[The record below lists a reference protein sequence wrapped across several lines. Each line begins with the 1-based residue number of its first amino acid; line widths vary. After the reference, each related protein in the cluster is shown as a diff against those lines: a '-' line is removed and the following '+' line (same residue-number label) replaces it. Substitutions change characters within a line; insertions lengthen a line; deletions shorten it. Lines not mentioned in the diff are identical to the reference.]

1 MRKIVHGVALLSCNL
16 CIAARAVAASAD
28 SNWDQ
33 RFNLPGVD
41 GNVYAIATNGNNVYV
56 GGDFISAGGNPA
68 IQNIARFD
76 GTNWFALG
84 QGVNGAVRAI
94 AVSGTTVYV
103 GGMFYVATNNDGST
117 TNIYYV
123 VKWDGSAWRGFG
135 NGTYP
140 GVGGYV
146 YSLAVNGSSLYVGG
160 NFPNVNNPD
169 NTFPMVNNIARWN
182 GTSWSVL
189 GGGVNGSVY
198 TLVASGSGIYA
209 GGIFNQASNTVAVT
223 ANGVAHWD
231 GANWSALGS
240 GVGGSS
246 YPYVE
251 ALAMLNNNLYAGGS
265 FTTAGGSNAN
275 YVAKWNG
282 SVWSPLGSSV
292 SNGVDNIVTS
302 LAVRGT
308 NLYVG
313 GYMSL
318 AMAGDGSAVSV
329 ASEAGWTGTR
339 WFALGRSTGS
349 AVYALANGPAGIY
362 VGGNV
367 LFGLNSDLSQI
378 FVSGLEVWSG
388 TNWNTIGPGM
398 GIGAQAYDHAICAL
412 AVLGTNV
419 FAGGSFATAGG
430 VVSASIARF
439 DGNRWNAVGQGAGY
453 TVYALA
459 TSGTNLYVGGS
470 FLQPRQTNYALVNAY
485 RIARWD
491 GYQWFTLG
499 SGVNDEV
506 YAIAC
511 SGTNVFIGG
520 RFISAT
526 QPNSSTLTVN
536 GIARW
541 DGTAWNALGS
551 GVSGNVY
558 AMAVVGTNLY
568 AGGFFTIGGSVNA
581 TNLARWDG
589 ANWHSVGGGVQPSYT
604 QVNALTTD
612 GTNLYV
618 GGGFSSAGGITVNK
632 IARWDGS
639 LWNALGAGVNG
650 FSVNALAWSDGYL
663 FAGGIFTAAGGNS
676 AICIAKWDGST
687 WSALGSG
694 VTNSTIFNAGLNA
707 IAIAGTNVYV
717 GGAFS
722 HAGSGQSYYFGRWTD
737 ASLAEAPP
745 RMAIQLTGGN
755 AMVSWPLS
763 ASAFTLQSAGR
774 LASNGWASLAGPFAT
789 NGGNITFTVPADNS
803 NRFFRLMK

>member
-1 MRKIVHGVALLSCNL
+1 M
-16 CIAARAVAASAD
+16 
-28 SNWDQ
+28 
-33 RFNLPGVD
+33 D
-41 GNVYAIATNGNNVYV
+41 GI
-56 GGDFISAGGNPA
+56 
-68 IQNIARFD
+68 
-76 GTNWFALG
+76 
-84 QGVNGAVRAI
+84 
-94 AVSGTTVYV
+94 
-103 GGMFYVATNNDGST
+103 
-117 TNIYYV
+117 
-123 VKWDGSAWRGFG
+123 
-135 NGTYP
+135 
-140 GVGGYV
+140 
-146 YSLAVNGSSLYVGG
+146 
-160 NFPNVNNPD
+160 
-169 NTFPMVNNIARWN
+169 
-182 GTSWSVL
+182 
-189 GGGVNGSVY
+189 
-198 TLVASGSGIYA
+198 
-209 GGIFNQASNTVAVT
+209 VT
-223 ANGVAHWD
+223 A
-231 GANWSALGS
+231 L
-240 GVGGSS
+240 
-246 YPYVE
+246 
-251 ALAMLNNNLYAGGS
+251 
-265 FTTAGGSNAN
+265 T
-275 YVAKWNG
+275 
-282 SVWSPLGSSV
+282 
-292 SNGVDNIVTS
+292 
-302 LAVRGT
+302 VRGT

-313 GYMSL
+313 GSMSL
-318 AMAGDGSAVSV
+318 AMAGDGSKVSV
-329 ASEAGWTGTR
+329 ASEAGWNGTR

-349 AVYALANGPAGIY
+349 AVYALASGPAGIY

-378 FVSGLEVWSG
+378 FVSGLEAWSG

-398 GIGAQAYDHAICAL
+398 GVGAQAYDHAVCAL
-412 AVLGTNV
+412 TVLGTNV
-419 FAGGSFATAGG
+419 FAGGSFSTAGG

-485 RIARWD
+485 RIARWN

-541 DGTAWNALGS
+541 DSTAWNTLGS
-551 GVSGNVY
+551 GVSGNVFTI
-558 AMAVVGTNLY
+558 AVVGTNLY

-604 QVNALTTD
+604 QVNALATD

-650 FSVNALAWSDGYL
+650 YSVNALAWSGGYL
-663 FAGGIFTAAGGNS
+663 FAGGIFTAAGANS

-707 IAIAGTNVYV
+707 IVIAGTNVYV

-737 ASLAEAPP
+737 AGLAAPP
-745 RMAIQLTGGN
+745 PRVAILLSSGSAT
-755 AMVSWPLS
+755 VSWPQS
-763 ASAFTLQSAGR
+763 AGGFTLQSAGA
-774 LASNGWASLAGPFAT
+774 LSASNNWASVPGPFTT
-789 NGGNITFTVPADNS
+789 NGGNINITLPAGNS